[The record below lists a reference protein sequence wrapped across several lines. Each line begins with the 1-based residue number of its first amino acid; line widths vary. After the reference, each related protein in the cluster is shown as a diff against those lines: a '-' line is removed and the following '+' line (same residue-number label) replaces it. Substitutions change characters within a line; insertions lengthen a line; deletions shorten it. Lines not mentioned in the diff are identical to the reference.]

1 MLIIVCS
8 MAQWQIR
15 HCLQVQGE
23 VNRPPAGRQVCA
35 HTEEGGQEECGAG
48 SGDNEFIAASSHYTI
63 VCCVRISEN
72 DVRRPGTVRIV
83 KHTYVCYMCCL
94 CICVCVSV
102 CLLVLQNFVCSFLV
116 LFVTFLLLLLHCC
129 GTHTHNNISQSVAM
143 CIKYDLHVRTLS

>member
-94 CICVCVSV
+94 CICVCLCVFASSSK
-102 CLLVLQNFVCSFLV
+102 LRLFFSCSFRYFSIV
-116 LFVTFLLLLLHCC
+116 VVTLLRH
-129 GTHTHNNISQSVAM
+129 THTHNNISQSVAM